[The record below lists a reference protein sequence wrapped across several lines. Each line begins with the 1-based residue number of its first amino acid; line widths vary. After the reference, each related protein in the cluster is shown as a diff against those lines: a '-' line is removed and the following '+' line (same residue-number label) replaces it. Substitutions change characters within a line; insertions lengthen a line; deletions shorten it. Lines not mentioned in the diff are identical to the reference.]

1 MLTVETS
8 AARAPRG
15 GHRGRCFVTRSL
27 GIALT
32 AGALAAWARGIVLA
46 ETHRFSQQHLRTDPD
61 PKALCCHDSSAIA
74 PPWASVP
81 PNAVQEPH
89 PVVSRACHRPSLQQ
103 EDGAIV
109 HHGGLRCPSTVYR
122 ILKEANLVCPW
133 RRRAKRRRADEEKAT
148 RPNQRWL
155 TDLMQLQVGE
165 GTCCFVSFM
174 DEYARYIVHHE
185 LLLGMDGTSLS
196 VAAQAAI
203 ETLPRGEDGQP
214 REKPEMQSDNGSG
227 YIAREFLL
235 VLKEH
240 GLGHHRIRPHC
251 PEENGVIERSFRTLR
266 EALEGE
272 ELTNLLEAER
282 VLARLVRCYNE
293 KRLHSALGYLPPVV
307 VYRGNP
313 EERKAERRRKLAQ
326 ARHRRR
332 ERNLGVPQGTLPF
345 GPEEVVASQ

>member
-1 MLTVETS
+1 LQRRVHEEVELARRRSGWPAKKTL
-8 AARAPRG
+8 AA
-15 GHRGRCFVTRSL
+15 L
-27 GIALT
+27 GIPRRTYYRWLREE
-32 AGALAAWARGIVLA
+32 AWARALPEQPVRPVQPYEALPEERQAVLDYA
-46 ETHRFSQQHLRTDPD
+46 RRHPELRHRELAWRMVDED
-61 PKALCCHDSSAIA
+61 
-74 PPWASVP
+74 V
-81 PNAVQEPH
+81 
-89 PVVSRACHRPSLQQ
+89 ACLS
-103 EDGAIV
+103 
-109 HHGGLRCPSTVYR
+109 PSTVYR

-133 RRRAKRRRADEEKAT
+133 RRRAKRRRAEEEKAT
-148 RPNQRWL
+148 RPNQRWV
-155 TDLMQLQVGE
+155 TDLMQVQVGD
-165 GTCCFVSFM
+165 GTYYFVGFM
-174 DEYARYIVHHE
+174 DEYSRYIVHQE
-185 LLLGMDGTSLS
+185 LLLGMDGVSVS

-214 REKPEMQSDNGSG
+214 REKPQMQSDNGSG

-266 EALEGE
+266 EALEGH
-272 ELTNLLEAER
+272 ELTSLLEAER
-282 VLARLVRCYNE
+282 VLARLVRWYNE

-313 EERKAERRRKLAQ
+313 EQRKAERRQKLAQ

-332 ERNLGVPQGTLPF
+332 ERNLGLQQGTLPF